1 MTHELFVAKIPAT
14 VSVEQLRALF
24 ERYGKI
30 VAFKRPRDYETGEL
44 RSFAFI
50 TMSTPEE
57 GATAIQNLN
66 GYLLDGQPIV
76 VKESDKPFQHGTAG
90 GVSTPHQGGYDQG
103 GYGGQSGYGSQSQ
116 GGYGQRSNTYGSG
129 SQGQGNYSRDRDQG
143 SYGQQRSGGTGYSGG
158 QSSYGSQGQGSQG
171 GYSRDRDQ
179 SSYGQQRSGGTGYT
193 GGQSGYSGQAQSGQ
207 GGYNRDRDQ
216 GSYGQQRSGGTGYS
230 GGQSGYGSQSQGG
243 YSQQR
248 PAGSGYSGDQAGYS
262 QQRPAAETLP
272 TSPDDLQWDER
283 ESILEELE
291 NEIGTATSV
300 KITII
305 GRPAEPHIQGN
316 TVVLMMQHITR
327 SHQFPQGVPQPD
339 PFPMNL
345 AVYMHA
351 RHWERVSSRLSNDP
365 QDVLVVEGLL
375 ALDMD
380 AVNVAV
386 FATSVATRSMQTNG
400 GYGRSE

>member
-57 GATAIQNLN
+57 GASAIQNLN

-90 GVSTPHQGGYDQG
+90 AMGAPRPGGYDQG
-103 GYGGQSGYGSQSQ
+103 SGYGGQ
-116 GGYGQRSNTYGSG
+116 GGYG
-129 SQGQGNYSRDRDQG
+129 RDQG
-143 SYGQQRSGGTGYSGG
+143 SYGGQRTNN
-158 QSSYGSQGQGSQG
+158 YGSSQG
-171 GYSRDRDQ
+171 
-179 SSYGQQRSGGTGYT
+179 
-193 GGQSGYSGQAQSGQ
+193 

-216 GSYGQQRSGGTGYS
+216 SGYGQQRSGGTGYS
-230 GGQSGYGSQSQGG
+230 GGQSGYSGSQGGGYNRDRDQSGYGQQRSGGTGYSGGQSGYSGSQGGGYNRDRDQSGYGQQRSGGTGYSGGQSGYSGSQGG
-243 YSQQR
+243 YGQQR
-248 PAGSGYSGDQAGYS
+248 PASGGYGDQSGYG
-262 QQRPAAETLP
+262 QRGPATEILP
-272 TSPDDLQWDER
+272 TSPDDLQWEER
-283 ESILEELE
+283 ESVLEELE

-300 KITII
+300 KITVM

-339 PFPMNL
+339 PLPMNL
-345 AVYMHA
+345 AVYLHV
-351 RHWERVSSRLSNDP
+351 RQWERVSARLSSDP
-365 QDVLVVEGLL
+365 QDVLIIEGLL

-386 FATSVATRSMQTNG
+386 FATNVATRSMQTNG
-400 GYGRSE
+400 GYGRE

>member
-90 GVSTPHQGGYDQG
+90 GVGTPRQGGYDQG
-103 GYGGQSGYGSQSQ
+103 GYGGQSGYSGQSQ
-116 GGYGQRSNTYGSG
+116 GGYGQRANTYGSG
-129 SQGQGNYSRDRDQG
+129 SQSQGSYSRDQG

-158 QSSYGSQGQGSQG
+158 QGNYGSQGQGGQG
-171 GYSRDRDQ
+171 GYS
-179 SSYGQQRSGGTGYT
+179 
-193 GGQSGYSGQAQSGQ
+193 
-207 GGYNRDRDQ
+207 RDRDQ
-216 GSYGQQRSGGTGYS
+216 GSYGQQRSGGTGTGYS
-230 GGQSGYGSQSQGG
+230 GGQSGYSGQSQGG
-243 YSQQR
+243 FSQQR

-351 RHWERVSSRLSNDP
+351 RHWERVSSRLSSDP